1 MRATALPPPENFT
14 RPLELRGRV
23 DAERHAVDDDG
34 VDAHP
39 RFERAQLLEFF
50 ALLER
55 RRRQRHET
63 GQRRAAKGIKAYV
76 MMKRPPAARPLVAGE
91 IECAPAPL
99 SNRGADA

>member
-1 MRATALPPPENFT
+1 MVRNGPGSAAHHVALLMLRCAQDTLVAYEPCLPPPEHFP

-34 VDAHP
+34 VDAHS

-63 GQRRAAKGIKAYV
+63 GERGAAKGVKA
-76 MMKRPPAARPLVAGE
+76 
-91 IECAPAPL
+91 
-99 SNRGADA
+99 D